1 MLANS
6 LTDINMIIYHN
17 QSLITTCKP
26 DHLGFMGVFL
36 KNIQLD
42 YPVGTT
48 LEVKFIWHKYDYTK
62 VARIPMVVNHSE
74 ANGTGL
80 RLKNFERDVV
90 HNWKRILKT
99 IIKPFVP
106 KNRKQVV
113 DAL

>member
-6 LTDINMIIYHN
+6 ISNINMIIYHN
-17 QSLITTCKP
+17 QSLVTTCKP

-36 KNIQLD
+36 KNIHLG

-48 LEVKFIWHKYDYTK
+48 LEVKFIGHKYDYTQG
-62 VARIPMVVNHSE
+62 ARIPMVVNHSE

-80 RLKNFERDVV
+80 RLKNFEWDVV
-90 HNWKRILKT
+90 KKWKGLLKT

-106 KNRKQVV
+106 KKRKEVV
-113 DAL
+113 DAI

>member
-6 LTDINMIIYHN
+6 LTDINMVIYHN
-17 QSLITTCKP
+17 QSMVTACRP

-36 KNIQLD
+36 KGIHLG
-42 YPVGTT
+42 YPVGTF
-48 LEVKFIWHKYDYTK
+48 LEVKFIGHKYDYSK
-62 VARIPMVVNHSE
+62 GIRIPMVVNHSE

-80 RLKNFERDVV
+80 RLKNFEKDVAQK
-90 HNWKRILKT
+90 WKGILKA

-106 KNRKQVV
+106 KKRKEVA

>member
-6 LTDINMIIYHN
+6 LTDINMIIYYN
-17 QSLITTCKP
+17 QSLVATYKL

-36 KNIQLD
+36 NNIHLG

-48 LEVKFIWHKYDYTK
+48 LEVKFIGHKYDYTK
-62 VARIPMVVNHSE
+62 GARIPMVVNHAE

-80 RLKNFERDVV
+80 RLKNFEKDVV
-90 HNWKRILKT
+90 QKWKRILKT

-106 KNRKQVV
+106 KNRKEVV